1 MALMDTAR
9 TATNGTGMPD
19 GLAAIPVGEH
29 DGKSALRLCVFVRE
43 TPDPAA
49 GHLIVLRDLHDARV
63 YLGCVTD
70 SGGQLREWVELWIQN
85 IDGLGSGLP
94 AWRESLSN
102 AALDARWTQQAD
114 AFKELNP
121 TAVLRTGWES
131 NHPQPGFVASPKG
144 SPAKPAAQEN
154 GAGWEL
160 CRDDQLL
167 SGAGLPAFSTSLA
180 RYLHQPAA
188 GAKTQFVPVT
198 AGAPENA
205 STRPLAGI
213 MTEVGRP
220 VNVNGQAGLMMVMN
234 FCPLSFEEYVDVLGG
249 RPWAGLQQGKKTI
262 SLPGVYAALT
272 DSSKVQQ
279 DNTHLFLSRRGRAGR
294 LVETFHLKLQL
305 LADALAQAR
314 AFVQKRQLPFLNL
327 DKDSFRVSLKE
338 VGTGLPVLWTA
349 KCALVKP
356 GNAFALPVE
365 TSEFKYFIQAANT
378 GASIY
383 LPEGLGTRW
392 QGNGSVRIRKVNP
405 PEQGRVSVEGTLVVQ
420 EPVPAS
426 PHDLL
431 WLRLPLPTGR
441 VDLYGHVTEGANTGE
456 LRFRT
461 VPQQLPG
468 PVIETL
474 RGAEGVPFA
483 RSPFEV
489 VPLLSSPCDLY
500 SFGVI
505 AVRALLV
512 DEKNT
517 LAVALDELT
526 SFARQLGADYK
537 KDTPRGARVRA
548 LLEKEARFAASL
560 GPQHLNCEGLTAE
573 QAARMVP
580 MDLWCD
586 TLGLVA
592 GLFPG
597 LGPDSVCRDFGDV
610 PPMALETVFNR
621 PLEEFEKLLVRSRSL
636 IVTDWDSNQEI
647 RSAIQDCLG
656 KQGK

>member
-1 MALMDTAR
+1 LDSMTLMS
-9 TATNGTGMPD
+9 TGKLAAKTTGAPD
-19 GLAAIPVGEH
+19 GFAAIPVGEH
-29 DGKSALRLCVFVRE
+29 DEKSALRLCVFVRE
-43 TPDPAA
+43 TPDPTS
-49 GHLIVLRDLHDARV
+49 GHLMVLRDLHDARV

-70 SGGQLREWVELWIQN
+70 SGGQLREWVELWVQN

-102 AALDARWTQQAD
+102 SALDARWKEQAE
-114 AFKELNP
+114 AFQELNP
-121 TAVLRTGWES
+121 SAVLRTGWES
-131 NHPQPGFVASPKG
+131 THPRPAFLGAA
-144 SPAKPAAQEN
+144 AKPAGQEN

-167 SGAGLPAFSTSLA
+167 QTAGLPAYSTSLV

-205 STRPLAGI
+205 STRPLAGV

-234 FCPLSFEEYVDVLGG
+234 FCPLSLEEYVDLLGG
-249 RPWAGLQQGKKTI
+249 RPWPGLKHGKKAVA
-262 SLPGVYAALT
+262 LPGVYAALT

-279 DNTHLFLSRRGRAGR
+279 DNSHLFLGRRGRAGR
-294 LVETFHLKLQL
+294 FVETFHLKLQL
-305 LADALAQAR
+305 LADALAQTR

-327 DKDSFRVSLKE
+327 DKDSFRVSLAE

-349 KCALVKP
+349 KCALVRP

-365 TSEFKYFIQAANT
+365 TSEFKYFIQAASA

-383 LPEGLGTRW
+383 LPEGLGTRL
-392 QGNGSVRIRKVNP
+392 QGSGSVRIRKVNP
-405 PEQGRVSVEGTLVVQ
+405 PEQGRVSLEGTLVVQ
-420 EPVPAS
+420 EPVAAS

-431 WLRLPLPTGR
+431 WLRLPLPSGR
-441 VDLYGHVTEGANTGE
+441 VDLYGHVTEGAATSE

-517 LAVALDELT
+517 LPVALDELM
-526 SFARQLGADYK
+526 SFARQLATEHK
-537 KDTPRGARVRA
+537 KDAPRGARVRA
-548 LLEKEARFAASL
+548 LLQKEARFAASL
-560 GPQHLNCEGLTAE
+560 GPQHLNYEGLTAE
-573 QAARMVP
+573 QAAPLLP
-580 MDLWCD
+580 MELWCD

-592 GLFPG
+592 SLFPG
-597 LGPDSVCRDFGDV
+597 LGPDSVCKDFGDV
-610 PPMALETVFNR
+610 PPLALETVFNR

-647 RSAIQDCLG
+647 RGAIKDCLG
-656 KQGK
+656 K